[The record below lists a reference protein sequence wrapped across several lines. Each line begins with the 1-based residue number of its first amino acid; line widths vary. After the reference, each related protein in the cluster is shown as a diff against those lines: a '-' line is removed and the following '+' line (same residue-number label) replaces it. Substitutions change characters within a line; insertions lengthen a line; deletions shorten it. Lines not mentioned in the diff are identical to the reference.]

1 MILVVDSQMVM
12 VNGSQG
18 RAGHDMGVRN
28 LDAVFRPTCVAV
40 IGASNSVDSVGGTL
54 WKNLATSG
62 FAGEVFPVNLKCDC
76 VQGVPAFAS
85 IKQVPRVVD
94 LAVVCVPAPVVP
106 VVVRE
111 CGEAG
116 VRAVIIISAGFREA
130 DAAGREL
137 EAVVQKEAARF
148 NNLRIVGPNCLG
160 VIVPE
165 LKLSASFAV
174 GMPKPGRVA
183 LLSQSGALCTA
194 ILDWAIEQ
202 QIGFSA
208 FVSAGNMLDVSMA
221 DFIEYFAND
230 PQTESLILYIE
241 SLSHAQEFL
250 SAARAFA
257 RRKPIVAYKAGRFAE
272 SAQAAASHT
281 GALAGVDAVY
291 DAAFRRVGIERV
303 FSVDD
308 MFDCAELLA
317 RQKPPRGP
325 RLAIVTNAGGPGVM
339 ATDVLMEQRGHLAKL
354 SAATLARLNQSLPPH
369 WSHNNPVDVLGDATP
384 ERYSAALDAVLADEG
399 VDAVLVVLTPQ
410 AMTEPARIARIV
422 ASAANPHQKPLL
434 AAWMGGGMV
443 REGRQVLHES
453 AIPTYASPEQAVRA
467 FMHLVSFAERRE
479 RLQEIPR
486 DVQIAWPRE
495 RSAIRQEFLSRFANQ
510 PPSSFLS
517 EEDSK
522 SLLAA
527 YGIPVS
533 QPIAA
538 TSADESVEVAW
549 KIGFPVVMKIRSPD
563 ITHKTDVGGVIL
575 NLTNEAEV
583 RAAFDQMLASVKLK
597 RPDAVIDG
605 VTLQPM
611 ATAARGVEL
620 LVGAKRDPVFGS
632 VLLVGAGGVM
642 AELLQ
647 DRALELPPLDELF
660 ARRMLESL
668 RVWPLLQGYRG
679 RPGVDVDRVIE
690 VLIRF
695 STLVTDWPEL
705 SEIDINP
712 LLVTAD
718 RLIALDSR
726 MRWQPSVEP

>member
-1 MILVVDSQMVM
+1 
-12 VNGSQG
+12 
-18 RAGHDMGVRN
+18 
-28 LDAVFRPTCVAV
+28 
-40 IGASNSVDSVGGTL
+40 
-54 WKNLATSG
+54 
-62 FAGEVFPVNLKCDC
+62 
-76 VQGVPAFAS
+76 
-85 IKQVPRVVD
+85 
-94 LAVVCVPAPVVP
+94 
-106 VVVRE
+106 
-111 CGEAG
+111 
-116 VRAVIIISAGFREA
+116 
-130 DAAGREL
+130 
-137 EAVVQKEAARF
+137 
-148 NNLRIVGPNCLG
+148 
-160 VIVPE
+160 
-165 LKLSASFAV
+165 
-174 GMPKPGRVA
+174 MPKPGRVA

-291 DAAFRRVGIERV
+291 DAAVRRVGIERV

-317 RQKPPRGP
+317 RQKTPRGP

-422 ASAANPHQKPLL
+422 ASAANQHQKPLL

-443 REGRQVLHES
+443 REGRQVLHKS

-479 RLQEIPR
+479 RLQEVPR

-510 PPSSFLS
+510 PLSSFLS

-563 ITHKTDVGGVIL
+563 ITHKTDIGGVIL

-583 RAAFDQMLASVKLK
+583 RTAFDQMLASVKLK

-611 ATAARGVEL
+611 VTAARGVEL

-712 LLVTAD
+712 LLVTVD

>member
-1 MILVVDSQMVM
+1 
-12 VNGSQG
+12 
-18 RAGHDMGVRN
+18 MGVRN
-28 LDAVFRPTCVAV
+28 LDAIFRPSSVAV
-40 IGASNSVDSVGGTL
+40 IGASNSVGSVGATL
-54 WKNLATSG
+54 WQNLASSG
-62 FAGEVFPVNLKCDC
+62 FTGDVFPINPKHDC
-76 VQGVPAFAS
+76 VQGTRAFAS
-85 IKQVPRVVD
+85 TKQVPQAID
-94 LAVVCVPAPVVP
+94 LAVICVPAPAVP
-106 VVVRE
+106 SVVRE

-116 VRAVIIISAGFREA
+116 VRGVIIISAGFREVGT
-130 DAAGREL
+130 AGREL
-137 EAVVQKEAARF
+137 EEAVQREAVRF
-148 NNLRIVGPNCLG
+148 DGLRIVGPNCLG

-165 LKLSASFAV
+165 LRLSASFAA
-174 GMPKPGRVA
+174 GMPQPGRVA

-221 DFIEYFAND
+221 DLIDYFAAD

-241 SLSHAQEFL
+241 SLNHSRDFL

-257 RRKPIVAYKAGRFAE
+257 RHKPIVAYKAGRFAE

-291 DAAFRRVGIERV
+291 EAAFRRAGIERV

-308 MFDCAELLA
+308 LFDCAELLA
-317 RQKPPRGP
+317 RQSPPRGP

-339 ATDVLMEQRGHLAKL
+339 AIDVLMEQRGQLAKL
-354 SAATLARLNQSLPPH
+354 SAVTMERLNRALPPH

-384 ERYSAALDAVLADEG
+384 ERYATALEAVLADEG
-399 VDAVLVVLTPQ
+399 VDAALIVLTPQ
-410 AMTEPARIARIV
+410 AMTEPTRIAQLV
-422 ASAANPHQKPLL
+422 AATANRHRKPLL
-434 AAWMGGGMV
+434 AAWMGGAMV
-443 REGRQVLHES
+443 REGHQVLHES
-453 AIPTYASPEQAVRA
+453 AIPTYTSPEQAVRA
-467 FMHLVSFAERRE
+467 FMHLVSYAARRE
-479 RLQEIPR
+479 LLHEMPR
-486 DVQIAWPRE
+486 DMRITWPRD
-495 RSAIRQEFLSRFANQ
+495 RTAIRQEFLTRFKGQA
-510 PPSSFLS
+510 PSTFFS
-517 EEDSK
+517 EDDSK
-522 SLLAA
+522 ALLAE

-538 TSADESVEVAW
+538 TTADEAVEVARR
-549 KIGFPVVMKIRSPD
+549 IGFPVVMKIRSPD
-563 ITHKTDVGGVIL
+563 ITHKTDVGGVAL
-575 NLTNEAEV
+575 NLTIESEV
-583 RAAFDQMLASVKLK
+583 RSAFNQMLASVKSK

-611 ATAARGVEL
+611 ITAARGVEL

-647 DRALELPPLDELF
+647 DRTLELPPLDERL

-679 RPGVDVDRVIE
+679 RPGVDVERLIE

-695 STLVTDWPEL
+695 SFLVTDWPEL

-718 RLIALDSR
+718 RLIALDAR
-726 MRWQPSVEP
+726 MRWLSVP

>member
-1 MILVVDSQMVM
+1 
-12 VNGSQG
+12 
-18 RAGHDMGVRN
+18 
-28 LDAVFRPTCVAV
+28 
-40 IGASNSVDSVGGTL
+40 
-54 WKNLATSG
+54 
-62 FAGEVFPVNLKCDC
+62 
-76 VQGVPAFAS
+76 
-85 IKQVPRVVD
+85 
-94 LAVVCVPAPVVP
+94 
-106 VVVRE
+106 
-111 CGEAG
+111 
-116 VRAVIIISAGFREA
+116 
-130 DAAGREL
+130 
-137 EAVVQKEAARF
+137 
-148 NNLRIVGPNCLG
+148 
-160 VIVPE
+160 
-165 LKLSASFAV
+165 
-174 GMPKPGRVA
+174 MPKPGRVA

-221 DFIEYFAND
+221 DFMEYFAND

-250 SAARAFA
+250 TAARAFA

-291 DAAFRRVGIERV
+291 DAAVRRVGIERV

-317 RQKPPRGP
+317 RQKIPRGP

-384 ERYSAALDAVLADEG
+384 ERYSASLDAVLADEG

-422 ASAANPHQKPLL
+422 ASAANQHQKPLL

-443 REGRQVLHES
+443 REGRQVLHKS

-479 RLQEIPR
+479 RLQEVPR

-510 PPSSFLS
+510 PLSSFLS

-563 ITHKTDVGGVIL
+563 ITHKTDIGGVIL

-583 RAAFDQMLASVKLK
+583 RTAFDQMLASVKLK

-611 ATAARGVEL
+611 VTAARGVEL

-712 LLVTAD
+712 LLVTVD

>member
-1 MILVVDSQMVM
+1 
-12 VNGSQG
+12 
-18 RAGHDMGVRN
+18 
-28 LDAVFRPTCVAV
+28 
-40 IGASNSVDSVGGTL
+40 
-54 WKNLATSG
+54 
-62 FAGEVFPVNLKCDC
+62 
-76 VQGVPAFAS
+76 
-85 IKQVPRVVD
+85 
-94 LAVVCVPAPVVP
+94 
-106 VVVRE
+106 
-111 CGEAG
+111 
-116 VRAVIIISAGFREA
+116 
-130 DAAGREL
+130 
-137 EAVVQKEAARF
+137 
-148 NNLRIVGPNCLG
+148 
-160 VIVPE
+160 
-165 LKLSASFAV
+165 
-174 GMPKPGRVA
+174 
-183 LLSQSGALCTA
+183 
-194 ILDWAIEQ
+194 
-202 QIGFSA
+202 
-208 FVSAGNMLDVSMA
+208 
-221 DFIEYFAND
+221 
-230 PQTESLILYIE
+230 
-241 SLSHAQEFL
+241 
-250 SAARAFA
+250 
-257 RRKPIVAYKAGRFAE
+257 
-272 SAQAAASHT
+272 
-281 GALAGVDAVY
+281 
-291 DAAFRRVGIERV
+291 
-303 FSVDD
+303 
-308 MFDCAELLA
+308 
-317 RQKPPRGP
+317 
-325 RLAIVTNAGGPGVM
+325 
-339 ATDVLMEQRGHLAKL
+339 
-354 SAATLARLNQSLPPH
+354 
-369 WSHNNPVDVLGDATP
+369 
-384 ERYSAALDAVLADEG
+384 
-399 VDAVLVVLTPQ
+399 
-410 AMTEPARIARIV
+410 
-422 ASAANPHQKPLL
+422 
-434 AAWMGGGMV
+434 
-443 REGRQVLHES
+443 
-453 AIPTYASPEQAVRA
+453 
-467 FMHLVSFAERRE
+467 MHLVSFAERRK
-479 RLQEIPR
+479 RLQEVPR

-538 TSADESVEVAW
+538 TSADESGEVAW

-575 NLTNEAEV
+575 NLTNEVEV

-726 MRWQPSVEP
+726 MRWQTSVDP